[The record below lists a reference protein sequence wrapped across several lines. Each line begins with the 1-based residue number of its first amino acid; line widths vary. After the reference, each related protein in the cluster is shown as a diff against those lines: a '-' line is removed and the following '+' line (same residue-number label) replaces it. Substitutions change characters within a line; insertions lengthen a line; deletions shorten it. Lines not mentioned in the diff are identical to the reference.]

1 MKYLK
6 SLFGMSLIAALAF
19 TFIPEPAFA
28 GSCHTNGGCL
38 LAGCPD
44 TGTEAC
50 TYMDCGSGTEL
61 CMKGDDNPPDA

>member
-28 GSCHTNGGCL
+28 GDCHLNGGCL
-38 LAGCPD
+38 LAGCAD
-44 TGTEAC
+44 TSTEGC
-50 TYMDCGSGTEL
+50 MYMDCGSGTQL
-61 CMKGDDNPPDA
+61 CKKAGLGVPDQ

>member
-28 GSCHTNGGCL
+28 ESCHTNGACFD
-38 LAGCPD
+38 AGCEGGY
-44 TGTEAC
+44 TAC
-50 TYMDCGSGTEL
+50 TYMDCGNGTEL
-61 CMKGDDNPPDA
+61 CMKGGGIGK